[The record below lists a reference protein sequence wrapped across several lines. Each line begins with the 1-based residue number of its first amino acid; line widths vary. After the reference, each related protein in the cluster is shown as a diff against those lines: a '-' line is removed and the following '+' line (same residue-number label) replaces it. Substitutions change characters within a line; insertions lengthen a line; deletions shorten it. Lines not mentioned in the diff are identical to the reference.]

1 MLIEIEPPMPAPGPF
16 DSIYRHTLYRNMLAA
31 VEDLGAAWHNVIDDN
46 VDVGD
51 PADRHIA
58 AARLLRMLCSRH
70 RRIYGHALPVTVLPC
85 SVAVLHNCVDI
96 RWDDGDH
103 LLLVTGRA
111 VADLGLAA
119 RCPITPIPTLV
130 IERPLGW
137 ADTAEFLMVRTDD
150 VTITYVA
157 HDRHTYRRNELWR
170 RTNAAWGDVAERV
183 QREYD
188 RLFAERLRRDW
199 EGGRPRTGPE
209 LAASYEA
216 RQPG

>member
-1 MLIEIEPPMPAPGPF
+1 MPAPGPF
-16 DSIYRHTLYRNMLAA
+16 DSIDDTTLYRNTLAA

-58 AARLLRMLCSRH
+58 AARLLRMFCSRH

-103 LLLVTGRA
+103 LLFVTGRA

-137 ADTAEFLMVRTDD
+137 ADTAE
-150 VTITYVA
+150 
-157 HDRHTYRRNELWR
+157 
-170 RTNAAWGDVAERV
+170 
-183 QREYD
+183 
-188 RLFAERLRRDW
+188 
-199 EGGRPRTGPE
+199 
-209 LAASYEA
+209 S
-216 RQPG
+216 

>member
-1 MLIEIEPPMPAPGPF
+1 M
-16 DSIYRHTLYRNMLAA
+16 
-31 VEDLGAAWHNVIDDN
+31 
-46 VDVGD
+46 
-51 PADRHIA
+51 
-58 AARLLRMLCSRH
+58 
-70 RRIYGHALPVTVLPC
+70 LPC

-111 VADLGLAA
+111 VADLGLTA

-137 ADTAEFLMVRTDD
+137 ADTAEFPMVRTDD

-170 RTNAAWGDVAERV
+170 RTNAAWSDVAERV
-183 QREYD
+183 RT
-188 RLFAERLRRDW
+188 RRRPTLRRASASRL
-199 EGGRPRTGPE
+199 GGRAPSHGARARRARTRPGSQ
-209 LAASYEA
+209 ADRQA
-216 RQPG
+216 RSSPPCRLTS